1 MKKGFG
7 MGNAWRLGKVFGIE
21 IHIDSSWLIIF
32 VLVTW
37 TLAGNYFP
45 AQNPDSPLVLN
56 WVLGIIASLLFFASV
71 LAHEL
76 SHSLVA
82 INQGERVHNITLFIF
97 GGVAQI
103 GDEPDR
109 PLKEFLIAFV
119 GPLTSIALGIF
130 SYITWWVLKDITPS
144 FSSIFN
150 YLGFINIALACF
162 NLIPGFPLDGGRILR
177 ATIWGITKNKG
188 LATKVAS
195 FSGKVVAFLLIFS
208 GIWFIFTGLTLNGI
222 WMIFIGWFLYN
233 AATSS
238 YRHLQVKDA
247 LSEVSVGDLMITNFD
262 TVSPNMTIQEL
273 VDDYI
278 LRQRDRSFLVID
290 DGLVKGIICL
300 HDVKGIPREHWPTT
314 AIGDI
319 MIPQKQ
325 LERVA
330 PGDDASVALNK
341 LTSKNIH
348 QVPVVEENK
357 VLGILRRND
366 ILNYLQLH
374 ADVGA
379 KSGAS

>member
-1 MKKGFG
+1 MR
-7 MGNAWRLGKVFGIE
+7 NAWRLGKVRGIE
-21 IHIDSSWLIIF
+21 IHIDASWLIIF

-45 AQNPDSPLVLN
+45 AQNPNAPLLLN
-56 WVLGIIASLLFFASV
+56 WALAIIASLLFFASV

-82 INQGERVHNITLFIF
+82 INQGEKVHNITLFIF

-103 GDEPDR
+103 GDEPDK

-119 GPLTSIALGIF
+119 GPLTSIGIGIL
-130 SYITWWVLKDITPS
+130 SYATWWLLKDISLS

-177 ATIWGITKNKG
+177 AIIWGATNNMQ
-188 LATKVAS
+188 LATRVAS
-195 FSGKVVAFLLIFS
+195 FSGKVVAFLLIFA

-238 YRHLQVKDA
+238 YRHLKVKDA
-247 LSEVSVGDLMITNFD
+247 LNEVSVGDLMVTNFD
-262 TVSPNMTIQEL
+262 TVSPGMNLQEL

-278 LRQRDRSFLVID
+278 LRQRDRSFLVIE
-290 DGLVKGIICL
+290 DGLVKGIVCL
-300 HDVKGIPREHWPTT
+300 HDIKSIPRERWPATT
-314 AIGDI
+314 IGDV
-319 MIPQKQ
+319 MIPQSQ
-325 LERVA
+325 LERVS

-348 QVPVVEENK
+348 QVPVVQENR

-374 ADVGA
+374 ADLGA
-379 KSGAS
+379 K